1 MRAAFDDAKPTP
13 LPKAS
18 EEVYPP
24 AGPGAPEPG
33 VAQEVKSPEDD
44 EQVGGTA
51 ILERNPGTEGPETA
65 AQMPGAPAPK
75 PSLLDGSGAG
85 GAGPQGTSDAAGPL
99 AEAKQQQVQKAKA
112 KPHPIQGGRQG
123 PIGLAFPPPVEE
135 PKAKES
141 QPQPQSRADQADSW
155 RTVSGRGGKDKQAQG
170 QGLGHGRGS
179 GQRGNG
185 PSNNGQARPNNE
197 KRQSNRTQQP
207 GRAAEANAEKKPEQ
221 RVRREVRV
229 KQGGANDVTSLASR
243 VKNLV
248 LDSTTGRATGG
259 AGAKAGGVKKDVP
272 VDGAK
277 TPA

>member
-1 MRAAFDDAKPTP
+1 MRAAFDDAKPKP
-13 LPKAS
+13 QPKAS

-51 ILERNPGTEGPETA
+51 ILEGNPGTEGPETA

-99 AEAKQQQVQKAKA
+99 AEAKQQQAQKAKA

-135 PKAKES
+135 PKAKE
-141 QPQPQSRADQADSW
+141 PQPQSRADQADSW

-170 QGLGHGRGS
+170 QGRGS